1 MNVPRKII
9 LNITPQTN
17 VRATQGDKVFFRI
30 PRENLRPPGLKRLKR
45 LERYNQYK
53 VDLRACALEKRFEI
67 QPQGCSFRFYIPMP
81 KTWSKKKRAIMH
93 FKLHQQ
99 KPDIDNLMKAVFD
112 SMLSEDK
119 GIAHFEAVKFWVD
132 FPTGWIEIVTVDPVF
147 PTMPPK

>member
-1 MNVPRKII
+1 
-9 LNITPQTN
+9 
-17 VRATQGDKVFFRI
+17 
-30 PRENLRPPGLKRLKR
+30 LKRLKR
-45 LERYNQYK
+45 LERYNEYK
-53 VDLRACALEKRFEI
+53 IALLALAKEKGFSI
-67 QPQGCSFRFYIPMP
+67 SPQGCSFRFYIPMP
-81 KTWSKKKRAIMH
+81 KTWSKKKRSIMH

-132 FPTGWIEIVTVDPVF
+132 FPTGWIEIVVCDPIF

>member
-1 MNVPRKII
+1 MQKKII

-30 PRENLRPPGLKRLKR
+30 PRDKLRPEGLKRLKR

-53 VDLRACALEKRFEI
+53 IDLRAEALAKGFELL
-67 QPQGCSFRFYIPMP
+67 PQGCSFRFYIPMP
-81 KTWSKKKRAIMH
+81 KTWSKKKRSAMH

-99 KPDIDNLMKAVFD
+99 KPDIDNLMKSALD

-132 FPTGWIEIVTVDPVF
+132 FPTGWIEIVTIDPIF

>member
-1 MNVPRKII
+1 MSKKII
-9 LNITPQTN
+9 LNITPATN
-17 VRATQGDKVFFRI
+17 VRATQGDRVFFRI
-30 PRENLRPPGLKRLKR
+30 PRDKLRPPGLKRLKR
-45 LERYNQYK
+45 LEKYNQYK
-53 VDLRACALEKRFEI
+53 IDLRAAALEKGFELL
-67 QPQGCSFRFYIPMP
+67 PQGCSFRFYIPMP

-119 GIAHFEAVKFWVD
+119 GVAHFEAVKFWVD
-132 FPTGWIEIVTVDPVF
+132 FPTGWIEIAVCEPVF

>member
-1 MNVPRKII
+1 MQKKII
-9 LNITPQTN
+9 LSITPQTN
-17 VRATQGDKVFFRI
+17 VRATQGDRVFFRI
-30 PRENLRPPGLKRLKR
+30 PRDKLRPAGLKRLKR
-45 LERYNQYK
+45 LERYNEYK
-53 VDLRACALEKRFEI
+53 IALLALAKEKGFSI
-67 QPQGCSFRFYIPMP
+67 SPQGCSFRFYIPMP
-81 KTWSKKKRAIMH
+81 KTWSKKKRSIMH

-132 FPTGWIEIVTVDPVF
+132 FPTGWIEIVVCDPIF